1 MKRIAF
7 FLLAIVLLAVVMVV
21 VLVATEPRAKVSIRA
36 VGPTGEFYSYTNNLG
51 KEERLPMWGFAV
63 TNAGGAGAFWRAK
76 IDSKKITGVEETNRA
91 WLSCWPGGGIN
102 ARQGH
107 LTSMPVAAD
116 RDILWRA
123 VLTYQSFPS
132 PLESK
137 VTLVGDVIPL
147 LRGIFPC
154 NTKHVFFDAWHATTN
169 AAASVPPWPTGH

>member
-21 VLVATEPRAKVSIRA
+21 VLVATEPRAKVTIRA
-36 VGPTGEFYSYTNNLG
+36 VGPTGEFYTYTNYFG
-51 KEERLPMWGFAV
+51 REERLPMWGFAV
-63 TNAGGAGAFWRAK
+63 TNAGGAGGFWMAK
-76 IDSKKITGVEETNRA
+76 TYSKKISGVEETNRT
-91 WLSCWPGGGIN
+91 WLFRWPGGGIN

-116 RDILWRA
+116 NDILWRA

-137 VTLVGDVIPL
+137 VSLLGDLIPP

-154 NTKHVFFDAWHATTN
+154 NTKHVFSDAWHTTN
-169 AAASVPPWPTGH
+169 NAAL